1 MKEDGT
7 EKADDAVDGKLAGK
21 YDSQEDLVSGY
32 KNLEASFGEQGTELG
47 DSRKTIAL
55 LTGQLEE
62 SNAANAARTKGEEA
76 GAVDYD
82 KEISNIQTQIEA
94 GEMTVVDGLA
104 KTSQLTA
111 DMATRN
117 SLDLFNK
124 TQSQNALEN
133 SRNAFADQHP
143 EFFEVRDKGLLDVI
157 IKESPYPE
165 LMDDMSAFLVYD
177 STQKETAAFEKGRA
191 EIADIKKGADEAAA
205 VLAGE
210 ASDEPGLDKLTANKQ
225 TNNDTDL
232 KASMLKA
239 GQKFRSG

>member
-1 MKEDGT
+1 MVKDGT
-7 EKADDAVDGKLAGK
+7 KEADDAVDGKLAGK
-21 YDSQEDLVSGY
+21 YDSPEELESGY

-47 DSRKTIAL
+47 ESRKTIAL

-62 SNAANAARTKGEEA
+62 SNAANTATTEEKVD
-76 GAVDYD
+76 AVDYD
-82 KEISNIQTQIEA
+82 KEINNIQTQIEA

-104 KTSQLTA
+104 KTSRLTA
-111 DMATRN
+111 DMATKN
-117 SLDLFNK
+117 SLDLFK
-124 TQSQNALEN
+124 QSQSQNALEN
-133 SRNAFADQHP
+133 SRNAFADKHP
-143 EFFEVRDKGLLDVI
+143 EFFEVRDKGLLDAI

-165 LMDDMSAFLVYD
+165 LMDDMSAFLLYD
-177 STQKETAAFEKGRA
+177 SSQKEAAAFEKGRA

-232 KASMLKA
+232 KASMLAA
-239 GQKFRSG
+239 GNKFRSG